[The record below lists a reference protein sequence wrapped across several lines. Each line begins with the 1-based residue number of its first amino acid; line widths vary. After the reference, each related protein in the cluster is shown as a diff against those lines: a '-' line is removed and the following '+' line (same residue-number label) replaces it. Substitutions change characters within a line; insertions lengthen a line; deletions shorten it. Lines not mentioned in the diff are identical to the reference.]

1 MSDES
6 KPKSVKRSAESK
18 APRKEKRSKFGRMIG
33 SCKGKIIEVGED
45 IWDLKIKY
53 E

>member
-1 MSDES
+1 MTTVDKS
-6 KPKSVKRSAESK
+6 KTSKRNVESK

-33 SCKGKIIEVGED
+33 SCKGIREIGDD

>member
-1 MSDES
+1 MTDEGKS
-6 KPKSVKRSAESK
+6 KSNKRSVESK

-33 SCKGKIIEVGED
+33 SCKGIREIGDD